1 MLPIIDI
8 VAWTNV
14 AAIVQ
19 NRLTFV
25 ANIAELQQ
33 QTPIVWR
40 LPLPIVILWPCY
52 GCLQALAV
60 RMFTFK
66 KCLNFRNR
74 GKTFLSRVASWSVWA
89 AIFIWCRSA
98 SDLTMIWQSDR
109 LRRIE
114 KTVVVTKVIRRDS
127 WSSCSDTR
135 SSDDAHIDSRYRR
148 GRTVKTQ
155 WFRGLQTSQPLKWN
169 LGKKGLKGL

>member
-74 GKTFLSRVASWSVWA
+74 GKTFLSRVASWSEQQLSSDVGA
-89 AIFIWCRSA
+89 RLIWRW
-98 SDLTMIWQSDR
+98 SDNLTDWDG
-109 LRRIE
+109 LRRHDGGCD
-114 KTVVVTKVIRRDS
+114 K
-127 WSSCSDTR
+127 SD
-135 SSDDAHIDSRYRR
+135 
-148 GRTVKTQ
+148 
-155 WFRGLQTSQPLKWN
+155 
-169 LGKKGLKGL
+169 KKGQLIVLQWHKKLRWCSHRFPLSKGKNCQGAMI

>member
-8 VAWTNV
+8 VPKTNV
-14 AAIVQ
+14 AIVQ
-19 NRLTFV
+19 NGLTFV
-25 ANIAELQQ
+25 TNIAELQQ

-40 LPLPIVILWPCY
+40 LPLPLVILRPCY
-52 GCLQALAV
+52 RCLQPLAV

-74 GKTFLSRVASWSVWA
+74 GKTFLSRVASWSKQQ
-89 AIFIWCRSA
+89 SP
-98 SDLTMIWQSDR
+98 SDVRARLTMIWRSDR

-114 KTVVVTKVIRRDS
+114 TTVVVTKVIRRDS

-155 WFRGLQTSQPLKWN
+155 WFRGLQTSQPLKW
-169 LGKKGLKGL
+169 KKGLKGL